1 MYLKTLGMDEV
12 LETVQ
17 SMKFNRSLSQTT
29 SNALRYTGANAGTI
43 DGNGAILMTGGLVA
57 QWND

>member
-29 SNALRYTGANAGTI
+29 SNALTYTGANAGTI
-43 DGNGAILMTGGLVA
+43 DGNGAILMTGGWVA
-57 QWND
+57 

>member
-17 SMKFNRSLSQTT
+17 WMKFNRSLSQTT
-29 SNALRYTGANAGTI
+29 SNALTYTGDNAGTI
-43 DGNGAILMTGGLVA
+43 DGNGAILMTCGWVS
-57 QWND
+57 